1 MNRALCIFA
10 LAGAVMSGI
19 GLLLVGLML
28 RNHMEFII
36 AEKQFYDTKRLFLGL
51 LVAMIV
57 SLYLARKL
65 RAISK

>member
-1 MNRALCIFA
+1 MNRALRIFA